1 MMNELKIFYAMFYR
15 QIRRFL
21 RATSRLI
28 GTIINP
34 LIFLVFF
41 GLGWSTL
48 FTGNIARMLFYG
60 LDYLSYLAPGIYMM
74 TLFTSG
80 FIGGVSVLWDKEFGF
95 LKEILVAPA
104 SRTYGILGRA
114 FGDAVT
120 NIIQGLIILL
130 PMYLIAPSLDIYGL
144 IPALVV
150 GFIVALTFNSIGIVI
165 ASRMNS
171 MEGFHLVINLIMWP
185 VVFLSGAFFPYDNLP
200 EWMKAIVF
208 INPLTYGVDA
218 SRYFLTGVSRMDLTT
233 DIIALITTSL
243 VFILIAAYIFEK
255 TTID

>member
-1 MMNELKIFYAMFYR
+1 MNRLNIFYAMFYR
-15 QIRRFL
+15 QLRRFI
-21 RATSRLI
+21 RATSRLA
-28 GTIINP
+28 GTLINP
-34 LIFLVFF
+34 IIFLVFF

-48 FTGNIARMLFYG
+48 FRGNIARMLFYG

-104 SRTYGILGRA
+104 SRVYGILGRA
-114 FGDAVT
+114 LGDSVA
-120 NIIQGLIILL
+120 NIIQGLIILI
-130 PMYLIAPSLDIYGL
+130 PMYALAPSLDIYGL
-144 IPALVV
+144 APALAI
-150 GFIVALTFNSIGIVI
+150 GFLIALTFNSIGIVI

-171 MEGFHLVINLIMWP
+171 MEGFHLIINLIMWP
-185 VVFLSGAFFPYDNLP
+185 IVFLSGAFFPYDNLP
-200 EWMKAIVF
+200 EWMKAIVY

-218 SRYFLTGVSRMDLTT
+218 SRYFLTGVSKMDLAT
-233 DIIALITTSL
+233 DIIALLITSAAFISL
-243 VFILIAAYIFEK
+243 AAYIFEK